1 MATREYLYFLLGS
14 VLLNPSPVRRV
25 PKKSKRSPMTTSAA
39 APRMYPTLLALEQPT
54 SSGIPNGSGRWAL
67 GATHLAKSPSLQPSP
82 MIQSAVLV
90 AATIT
95 ITVMKQQ
102 VKAITLSG
110 LVTVM
115 VSIVTCGAPI
125 LDSLLAPSCYPLI
138 LL

>member
-1 MATREYLYFLLGS
+1 M
-14 VLLNPSPVRRV
+14 
-25 PKKSKRSPMTTSAA
+25 SKGR
-39 APRMYPTLLALEQPT
+39 
-54 SSGIPNGSGRWAL
+54 GRWAL
-67 GATHLAKSPSLQPSP
+67 GATHLANSPSLQPSP

-125 LDSLLAPSCYPLI
+125 LGLCIHLLPLDYKTLPNVDQAILVSGYSPRLDNDDLSSHGDLSLGLTPPSLSSPLPC
-138 LL
+138 